1 MKAMRLG
8 VSLLVSGV
16 LAFGAMA
23 AAAQD
28 EMSGLTIEKTADG
41 FVVPMEAPEGPVAVT
56 IENNSDAPTAPIFAR
71 LNDGVTAEQFAEA
84 MATDPFTAL
93 ELVAL
98 YGGIEIAPNS
108 SQTITF
114 AFVPGTQV
122 LIDFAAEV
130 PALPSF
136 EVVDGDAEGV
146 APEADVEVNLLDFA
160 FSFPLQLEAGE
171 QTWLVENEGT
181 QWHEFGIAKIDDSM
195 SVADL
200 RTMISGITTGEAEP
214 EGDQFF
220 FAPMT
225 PGERAWLSMDL
236 EPGTYVIGCF
246 LPDFH
251 SGHAHAELGMVQ
263 IFNVM
268 G

>member
-1 MKAMRLG
+1 MKAIRLG
-8 VSLLVSGV
+8 VSLLVVGL
-16 LAFGAMA
+16 LAFGATA
-23 AAAQD
+23 AFAQD
-28 EMSGLTIEKTADG
+28 ETPTLTIEKTAEG
-41 FVVPMEAPEGPVAVT
+41 FVVLAEAPAGPVTVT
-56 IENNSDAPTAPIFAR
+56 IANNTDAPTAPMFAR
-71 LNDGVTAEQFAEA
+71 LNEGVTAEQFAEA
-84 MATDPFTAL
+84 IAGDPFAAL

-108 SQTITF
+108 SESLTIAF
-114 AFVPGTQV
+114 APGTQV
-122 LIDFAAEV
+122 LVDFASE
-130 PALPSF
+130 
-136 EVVDGDAEGV
+136 
-146 APEADVEVNLLDFA
+146 APEAPSFVVADGEAGAEPETNVEVNLLDFA

-214 EGDQFF
+214 EGDLFF

-225 PGERAWLSMDL
+225 PGERVWLNMDL

-263 IFNVM
+263 IFNVN
-268 G
+268 

>member
-1 MKAMRLG
+1 MKAIRLG
-8 VSLLVSGV
+8 VSLLVSGL

-23 AAAQD
+23 AFAQD
-28 EMSGLTIEKTADG
+28 EAQTLTIEKNAAG
-41 FVVPMEAPEGPVAVT
+41 FVVPLEAPEGPVTVT
-56 IENNSDAPTAPIFAR
+56 IENNADAPAAPLFAR
-71 LNDGVTAEQFAEA
+71 LNADVTIEQFAEA
-84 MATDPFTAL
+84 FASDPFSAL

-98 YGGIEIAPNS
+98 YGGIEVAPNS
-108 SQTITF
+108 SASLTLAF
-114 AFVPGTQV
+114 APGTHV

-130 PALPSF
+130 PAVPSF
-136 EVVDGDAEGV
+136 TVADGEAAAVE
-146 APEADVEVNLLDFA
+146 PEANVEVNLLDFA

-171 QTWLVENEGT
+171 QTWLIENEGT
-181 QWHEFGIAKIDDSM
+181 QWHEFAIARIDDAM

-200 RTMISGITTGEAEP
+200 RTFINGITSGEAEP
-214 EGDQFF
+214 EGDLFF

-225 PGERAWLSMDL
+225 PGERAWLNMDL

-263 IFNVM
+263 IFNVN
-268 G
+268 